1 MRRTTVEKRTC
12 VRTNRAA
19 RAVEAEAAA
28 LVPTRPV
35 GSGWAWGASASHG
48 GTRER
53 PRWEGSCHREGA
65 SATRLEVRTVVS
77 GLRRASATARE
88 GVSATR
94 APPLPLSAPHFSR
107 YFLRAERMLWAL
119 LHLRNTDLDEP
130 LLCQSCRFSRSV
142 PPVFHKDA
150 EG

>member
-12 VRTNRAA
+12 ARTNRAA

-35 GSGWAWGASASHG
+35 GRGRAWGASASHG
-48 GTRER
+48 GDPRATALGRELS
-53 PRWEGSCHREGA
+53 PRRRLRG
-65 SATRLEVRTVVS
+65 RLEARTVVS
-77 GLRRASATARE
+77 GLPRASATAQD

-107 YFLRAERMLWAL
+107 YFRRTERLLWAL
-119 LHLRNTDLDEP
+119 LHLRNTDLHEP
-130 LLCQSCRFSRSV
+130 LLCQSCWFSRSV